1 MNREGAETFLRLLA
15 EAEMRDQLT
24 PHPPPWAGGPGAG
37 RVKVNV
43 VGQAL
48 TAVGALDR
56 ETVQDILADFDLAVS
71 LRHLHDKHGPGPA
84 RTVPPGALPT
94 RTMRAASAARLA
106 AQLPFGRSGP
116 AAGPGWPGWPGW
128 RAADRPGA
136 PDHPGRR
143 PRSQQNMTR
152 VRVRRTG
159 SCRSAGPSRFM
170 MRAAAASCTS
180 CRSRIPARARD

>member
-24 PHPPPWAGGPGAG
+24 PQPPPWAGGPGAG

-71 LRHLHDKHGPGPA
+71 LRRLHDEVRQGPA
-84 RTVPPGALPT
+84 RTRPPAAHGLPGRGSVYELDYTYPGGTEWISQIYLRPT
-94 RTMRAASAARLA
+94 R
-106 AQLPFGRSGP
+106 
-116 AAGPGWPGWPGW
+116 
-128 RAADRPGA
+128 
-136 PDHPGRR
+136 
-143 PRSQQNMTR
+143 
-152 VRVRRTG
+152 RTT
-159 SCRSAGPSRFM
+159 SAGSRSPH
-170 MRAAAASCTS
+170 R
-180 CRSRIPARARD
+180 PARRCAWT

>member
-37 RVKVNV
+37 RVKMNV

-71 LRHLHDKHGPGPA
+71 LRRLHDKHGPGPA

-116 AAGPGWPGWPGW
+116 RPARLAGPPAGRAGGQPTAREHRITRAAGP
-128 RAADRPGA
+128 
-136 PDHPGRR
+136 
-143 PRSQQNMTR
+143 
-152 VRVRRTG
+152 
-159 SCRSAGPSRFM
+159 
-170 MRAAAASCTS
+170 AASRT
-180 CRSRIPARARD
+180 